1 MDRCLAREQWV
12 NCLKEKAET
21 AKTEVNEI
29 SACKETQVRKLA
41 MTKKSLEESEG
52 LVDKSR
58 KVLQHK
64 EGEIFMLREQV
75 RRAKED
81 EKTEFRNSNNFLT
94 ELSDFYDNG
103 F

>member
-1 MDRCLAREQWV
+1 MLA
-12 NCLKEKAET
+12 
-21 AKTEVNEI
+21 
-29 SACKETQVRKLA
+29 
-41 MTKKSLEESEG
+41 KKHKSEG
-52 LVDKSR
+52 LADKSR
-58 KVLQHK
+58 KVLQHR